1 VAEYVVLDRVVF
13 DRVTKTIS
21 RYSMLPRGS
30 RVITAVSGGPD
41 SVCLLHVLA
50 ELAPQMGLQV
60 EVAHLNHQLRGAESD
75 ADELF
80 VKQLAAERGL
90 RFHVARSNVAA
101 IDGNLE
107 QAARR
112 ARLEFFQSLVRGDDV
127 VRTTPVRIA
136 TGHTRDDQAETVM
149 LRILRG
155 SGLSGLAG
163 IHPVTETQLIR
174 PLLDIS
180 RAEIVDHLR
189 ARGIAWREDSSN
201 RNLQFAR
208 NRMRH
213 ELLPQLKTEWN
224 PQLAEALAQLA
235 DLSWEEERWWHSPA
249 SPLNKSPLHHIQRE
263 CVAGGVEMDV
273 RTLAILPRAIER
285 RAIRGAISTVK
296 GNLRGVE
303 FEHVE
308 RVIDL
313 AAQENGD
320 GRIQLPGVD
329 VRRSFD
335 WIRLARP
342 TVVAAM
348 ECGELEIPGTCVAPD
363 GKSLIQLEIVPGEL
377 PCANLKAEVLG
388 LSRIVSDVRLRGW
401 RPGDRYRPVGER
413 RVRKLKDMFSAA
425 RIPSWQRRYW
435 PMVMSGQTI
444 IWSREFGVAADF
456 AAEGHVGPF
465 LRISEVKSH
474 GNESFERQISS

>member
-1 VAEYVVLDRVVF
+1 
-13 DRVTKTIS
+13 
-21 RYSMLPRGS
+21 
-30 RVITAVSGGPD
+30 
-41 SVCLLHVLA
+41 
-50 ELAPQMGLQV
+50 
-60 EVAHLNHQLRGAESD
+60 
-75 ADELF
+75 
-80 VKQLAAERGL
+80 
-90 RFHVARSNVAA
+90 
-101 IDGNLE
+101 
-107 QAARR
+107 
-112 ARLEFFQSLVRGDDV
+112 
-127 VRTTPVRIA
+127 
-136 TGHTRDDQAETVM
+136 
-149 LRILRG
+149 
-155 SGLSGLAG
+155 
-163 IHPVTETQLIR
+163 
-174 PLLDIS
+174 
-180 RAEIVDHLR
+180 
-189 ARGIAWREDSSN
+189 
-201 RNLQFAR
+201 
-208 NRMRH
+208 
-213 ELLPQLKTEWN
+213 
-224 PQLAEALAQLA
+224 
-235 DLSWEEERWWHSPA
+235 
-249 SPLNKSPLHHIQRE
+249 
-263 CVAGGVEMDV
+263 MDV
-273 RTLAILPRAIER
+273 RTLAILPRAIAR